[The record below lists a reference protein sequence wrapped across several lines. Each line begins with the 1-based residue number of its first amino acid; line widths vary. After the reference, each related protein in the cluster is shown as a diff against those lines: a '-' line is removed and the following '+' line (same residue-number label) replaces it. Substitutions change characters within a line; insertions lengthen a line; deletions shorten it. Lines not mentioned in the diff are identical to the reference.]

1 MEYNVFDSLCSKNVW
16 LSCHSTYE
24 IGGRVKQI
32 GFPCKEAELAFLL
45 DFCYRKRIPCFVF
58 GLGANI
64 LFPDY
69 PLQNCLYISLKNY
82 SWLEYKDNQLF
93 ISAGVPLSFLALIGL
108 LVGTEKFS
116 FTYLLPGTVG
126 GGVYMNARCLDKEI
140 GTLVEKIHYF
150 DLEDSS
156 GKNRAVHT
164 LLGKEG
170 RFAYKYSIF
179 QEKPWI
185 ISGITINVPGLA
197 QSLIKELSLLLEATN
212 AVTNMSSLQSFY
224 TYFSQKA
231 NCLARGELP
240 TSLQK
245 IEKMRRENSHFR
257 FPSCG
262 SFFKNNYEFGTPTG
276 KLVDRLK
283 LKGTLLGGAMI
294 SPFHGNFII
303 NFNGAKASQVKSL
316 MALIVKKISGTYG
329 FRPEPEVTICKGQ
342 Q

>member
-1 MEYNVFDSLCSKNVW
+1 MDYNLFNCLCSKNVW
-16 LSCHSTYE
+16 LSRHSTYE
-24 IGGRVKQI
+24 IGGRAKQVA
-32 GFPCKEAELAFLL
+32 FPRKEAELAFLL
-45 DFCYRKRIPCFVF
+45 DFCSRKKIPYFIF

-69 PLQNCLYISLKNY
+69 PLQHCLYISLKNY
-82 SWLEYKDNQLF
+82 SWLEYKDSQLF

-108 LVGTEKFS
+108 LIGSDEFS

-140 GTLVEKIHYF
+140 GTLLEKIHYF
-150 DLEDSS
+150 DLEDS
-156 GKNRAVHT
+156 GQRCKTVHA
-164 LLGKEG
+164 LSGKEG

-185 ISGITINVPGLA
+185 ISGITINLPGLE
-197 QSLIKELSLLLEATN
+197 QPLIRELSLLLEATN
-212 AVTNMSSLQSFY
+212 AVANMSSLQSFY

-240 TSLQK
+240 KSLQK
-245 IEKMRRENSHFR
+245 IEEMRRENSHFR

-303 NFNGAKASQVKSL
+303 NFNGAKASQVKAL
-316 MALIVKKISGTYG
+316 MNMIVKKISGTYG
-329 FRPEPEVTICKGQ
+329 FRPEPEVTICKGRQ
-342 Q
+342 